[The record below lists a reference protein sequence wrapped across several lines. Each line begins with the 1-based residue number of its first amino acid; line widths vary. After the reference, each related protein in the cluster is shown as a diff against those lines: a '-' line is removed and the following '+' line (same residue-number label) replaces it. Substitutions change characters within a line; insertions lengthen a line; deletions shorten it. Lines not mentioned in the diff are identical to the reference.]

1 MKEESD
7 RKRTRPRRI
16 RARSPEARL
25 RQWQEKLEVASK
37 VTVIEPGSAVP
48 KTSTTAPLEI
58 NLGLPLTRFG
68 DEVTSN
74 ANQGPKSPESPPLP
88 NTAPS
93 TTSNNFRSLVM
104 RSQFTFLIFINLI
117 FDY

>member
-37 VTVIEPGSAVP
+37 VTVIEPGSTVP
-48 KTSTTAPLEI
+48 KSSSAASLEI
-58 NLGLPLTRFG
+58 NLGLPHTRFG
-68 DEVTSN
+68 DEVTTN
-74 ANQGPKSPESPPLP
+74 TKQGPKAPESPPLP
-88 NTAPS
+88 NTAPT

-104 RSQFTFLIFINLI
+104 KSKFTC
-117 FDY
+117 